1 MIKKGRKKLFGKD
14 CIDREAVLKK
24 MLKKI
29 EDLLCRGDLTAEQRI
44 IVTELGNFIVELPR
58 EKYL

>member
-24 MLKKI
+24 I
-29 EDLLCRGDLTAEQRI
+29 EDLLCRGDLTAEQRFI
-44 IVTELGNFIVELPR
+44 FTELGNFIVVLPR